1 MEIRKKFL
9 LLICLKTI
17 VSKNKA
23 ESKSEKDLKVT
34 ASDKFLL
41 KVQTPSIDKKSLLE
55 LGTHR
60 LKESVSDVRLV
71 TS

>member
-1 MEIRKKFL
+1 M
-9 LLICLKTI
+9 LIYLKAI

-34 ASDKFLL
+34 VSDKVLL
-41 KVQTPSIDKKSLLE
+41 KVQTPSIDKESLLE
-55 LGTHR
+55 LGTYR
-60 LKESVSDVRLV
+60 LKESVNDVRLV